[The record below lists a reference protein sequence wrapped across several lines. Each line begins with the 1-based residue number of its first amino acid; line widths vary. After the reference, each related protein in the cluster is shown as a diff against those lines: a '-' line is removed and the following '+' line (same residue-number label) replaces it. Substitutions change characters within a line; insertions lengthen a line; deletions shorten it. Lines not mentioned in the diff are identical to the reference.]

1 MTVLVIGNAT
11 VDFSFEVDHLPAPGE
26 TLLAHSRLIDAGG
39 KGLNQ
44 AVVAR
49 RAGATVVY
57 LAAVG
62 TDANAQVIRHRLAAE
77 GLDDQ
82 LLVRDGPT
90 DQSIIYL
97 APGGENMIVSTADR
111 AASLR
116 PADAALALETLGPRD
131 ALLMQGN
138 LGRETTRSCL
148 AAGRRR
154 GARIVLNPAPIA
166 FDYGDLW
173 SCVDVA
179 VVNLVE
185 CRGLGGKDDPVEAAR
200 RLIATGA
207 AAVVVTLGKQGALA
221 VTSEA
226 VRAAPAPIVAAVDA
240 TGAGDVFCGVLVAAL
255 ADGDSLADAVPSAV
269 AAASLS
275 VTRRGTSSAFPSAA
289 ELAALRRGAR
299 LATAGRIA

>member
-62 TDANAQVIRHRLAAE
+62 TDANAQVIRNRLAAE

-111 AASLR
+111 AAPVR
-116 PADAALALETLGPRD
+116 RTALALETLVRGC
-131 ALLMQGN
+131 AFMQGN